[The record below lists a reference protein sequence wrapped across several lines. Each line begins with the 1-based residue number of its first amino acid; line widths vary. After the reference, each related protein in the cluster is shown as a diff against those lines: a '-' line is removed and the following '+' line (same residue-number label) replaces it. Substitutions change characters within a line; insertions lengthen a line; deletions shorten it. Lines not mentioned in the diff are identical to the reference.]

1 MKVLFYDGYFIDIID
16 IDCRQYRYHIY
27 IYGDFLKLGGG
38 TPIAGWLI
46 MKHPFKIYKKGGSH

>member
-1 MKVLFYDGYFIDIID
+1 MTDIIDIID

-27 IYGDFLKLGGG
+27 TYIYIYIWRFPKIGGG

-46 MKHPFKIYKKGGSH
+46 MKHPFKINKKGGSH

>member
-1 MKVLFYDGYFIDIID
+1 MTDIIDIID

-27 IYGDFLKLGGG
+27 IWRFPKIGGG

-46 MKHPFKIYKKGGSH
+46 MKHPFKINKKGGSH